1 MPGRRCPLPIHTPSL
16 NLRSFRSRSSYSLAS
31 ACSGVLSITF
41 LPLASTAFANI
52 ESHPAIDS
60 TIVDFLDINCYECHN
75 DVEKKGGLDLSN
87 LPFNPDDSQSMALWS
102 LVHDRVAHREMP
114 PKDEL
119 WPEEREHSDFLAVFE
134 QTMHD
139 ESAKRQREFGRVRSR
154 RLNRTEYENTLH
166 DLLGV
171 DLPIKSF
178 LPDDPSQDGFSNI
191 AESQQISHHLLQKYM
206 EAIDISLDEAFSR
219 AQFKTPSHERVFHP
233 EEVTWN
239 LETRKNGRGP
249 LLHNGHALSYLS
261 TGNYQGRMQ
270 PTTVDENG
278 WYRITIRAKAH
289 NPPPG
294 RGVWTQIRTGVAA
307 ASAPLLFWAGYFE
320 AKEEPQDFT
329 FETWMQK
336 GHKLEVRP
344 GDHTLGI
351 ISVKLLNDQSAP
363 QTDAPAVAMESIKM
377 ERIHKGMSQS
387 ELRHRLFGD
396 LVFEN
401 GVLQSTNP
409 SEDLDRLMTR
419 FAGYAFRRIVTDVEV
434 APYLEFA
441 QSRLRSGASLRDA
454 LRSGYRALLS
464 SPRFL
469 YFTEHTGRLDD
480 FSIASRLSYF
490 LWSTLPDAELLSLA
504 AAGRLSNPA
513 VLEQQVDR
521 LLDHPKAS
529 SFVNNF
535 TDDWL
540 NLKEIDF
547 TTPDSKLY
555 PEFDLILKHSMLDE
569 TRAFLQELINEDLSV
584 TNIIDSDFAML
595 NERLA
600 QHYGIDPFSGTG
612 FQKTPLRKKDPR
624 GGVIT
629 QGSVLK
635 VTANGTTTSPVIRGV
650 WLLERILGEH
660 ISPPPDDV
668 PAVEPDI
675 RGATSI
681 RDQLEKHRSTDACMA
696 CHKKIDP
703 PGFALESYDVI
714 GGWRQHYR
722 ALPEKGNW
730 KKGPA
735 VDPSYHLSNGKTFAD
750 IEGFKSLILEH
761 PDKIA
766 ENLIEKVLTYAT
778 GASIEFADRREIS
791 RIVRE
796 LEESDYGFRSLI
808 HACVQSSI
816 FQSK

>member
-1 MPGRRCPLPIHTPSL
+1 M
-16 NLRSFRSRSSYSLAS
+16 
-31 ACSGVLSITF
+31 
-41 LPLASTAFANI
+41 FANI
-52 ESHPAIDS
+52 ETYPAIDS

-87 LPFNPDDSQSMALWS
+87 LPFDPGDSQSMTLWS

-119 WPEEREHSDFLAVFE
+119 WPEEQERSEFLSVFE

-139 ESAKRQREFGRVRSR
+139 VSAQRQTAYGRVRSR

-191 AESQQISHHLLQKYM
+191 AASQQISHHLLQKYL
-206 EAIDISLDEAFSR
+206 EAIDVSLDEAFHR
-219 AQFKTPSHERVFHP
+219 AQYEKLPFSRIFHP

-239 LETRKNGRGP
+239 LETRENGRGP
-249 LLHNGHALSYLS
+249 LLHEGHALSYLS

-363 QTDAPAVAMESIKM
+363 QTNAPAVAMESIKM
-377 ERIHKGMSQS
+377 ERIHKGMNQS
-387 ELRHRLFGD
+387 ELRRRLFDDIVLEDGI
-396 LVFEN
+396 
-401 GVLQSTNP
+401 LQSTNP
-409 SEDLDRLMTR
+409 SKDLDRLMTR
-419 FAGYAFRRIVTDVEV
+419 FAGFAFRRTVTDTEV

-490 LWSTLPDAELLSLA
+490 LWSTLPDEELLSLA
-504 AAGRLSNPA
+504 AAGRLSNPT
-513 VLEQQVDR
+513 VLEQQVER
-521 LLDHPKAS
+521 LLEHPKARS
-529 SFVNNF
+529 IVKNF

-569 TRAFLQELINEDLSV
+569 TRAFLQVLINEDLSV
-584 TNIIDSDFAML
+584 SNIIDSDFAMI

-600 QHYGIDPFSGTG
+600 QHYGIDQFSGTG
-612 FQKTPLRKKDPR
+612 FQKTPLEKTHPR

-681 RDQLEKHRSTDACMA
+681 RDQLEKHRSTVACMA

-730 KKGPA
+730 KNGPA

-766 ENLIEKVLTYAT
+766 QNLVEKILTYAT

-791 RIVRE
+791 RIVSD
-796 LEESDYGFRSLI
+796 LEKSGYGFRSLI